1 MNVFWDIKQV
11 GSNNLTYLRMHD
23 TSLFVGI
30 SATGS
35 PCSFPTVEYGELI
48 SMCSKL
54 IDEFVKWTLILGEM
68 L

>member
-11 GSNNLTYLRMHD
+11 GSNNLTYLRIHD
-23 TSLFVGI
+23 ASLFVGP
-30 SATGS
+30 TW

>member
-11 GSNNLTYLRMHD
+11 GSNNLTYLRIHD
-23 TSLFVGI
+23 TSLFAGP
-30 SATGS
+30 TW